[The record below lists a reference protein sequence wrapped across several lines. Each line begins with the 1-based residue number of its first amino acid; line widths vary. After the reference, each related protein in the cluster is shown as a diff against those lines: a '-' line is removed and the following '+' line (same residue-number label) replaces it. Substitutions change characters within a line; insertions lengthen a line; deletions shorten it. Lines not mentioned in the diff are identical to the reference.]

1 MKQNFSTRTPTRRR
15 RGRRAVVVVAVIVA
29 TLAAL
34 LATSA
39 VANSA
44 ITGSERADLQP
55 YGQKVSIP
63 AGDINVYRNGG
74 SGPTIVMLSGFGTP
88 APAVDFAPLIRE
100 LDTFNVI
107 VIEGFGYGFSDTDV
121 PNRTIENITSEI
133 HQVLGK
139 LKVDSPVIL
148 LGHSVGGLYT
158 HYYANAYPGEV
169 SAIIGIDPM
178 VATASSLTV
187 GRPSSMEK
195 TLVNL
200 GLMRV
205 VTTIA
210 PDIIQPPGDAYTRV
224 ERKLTAALTNWNYGN
239 VSVSDEWAQIGANST
254 KASTEPIPVDIPVI
268 DFIASDTINSDPTW
282 LPKHQAELASVSV
295 HELHIL
301 EGAHYLQWTQAPAM
315 GQAINTFLTAHLSK

>member
-1 MKQNFSTRTPTRRR
+1 MKKNIPAPTGRRR
-15 RGRRAVVVVAVIVA
+15 KRALVVSAVVVGS
-29 TLAAL
+29 LAAL

-39 VANSA
+39 ITNSA
-44 ITGSERADLQP
+44 ITNAERADLHP
-55 YGQKVSIP
+55 YGQKVTLS

-74 SGPTIVMLSGFGTP
+74 SGSTIVMLSGFGTP

-100 LDTFNVI
+100 LDAFNVI

-121 PNRTIENITSEI
+121 PNRTVQNITSEI
-133 HQVLGK
+133 HDVLDK
-139 LKVDSPVIL
+139 LDVNSPVVL

-178 VATASSLTV
+178 VATASSLAV
-187 GRPSSMEK
+187 GDPSSMEK
-195 TLVNL
+195 TLANL
-200 GLMRV
+200 GLMRL

-210 PDIIQPPGDAYTRV
+210 PDIIQPPGNAYTPS

-239 VSVSDEWAQIGANST
+239 PSISDEWAQIGANST
-254 KASTEPIPVDIPVI
+254 KASTKPIPTDMPVI

-282 LPKHQAELASVSV
+282 LPKHEAELANVSV

-315 GQAINTFLTAHLSK
+315 GQAINAFLTAHLTN